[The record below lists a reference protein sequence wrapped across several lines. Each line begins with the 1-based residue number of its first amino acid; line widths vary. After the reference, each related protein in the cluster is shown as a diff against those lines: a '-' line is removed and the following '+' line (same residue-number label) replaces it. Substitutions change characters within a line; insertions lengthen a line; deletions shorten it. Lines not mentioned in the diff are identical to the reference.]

1 MSKKIIEITPA
12 QRVRGSI
19 SLPGD
24 KSISHRA
31 LIFAAIARGKS
42 KLRYLNTGVD
52 VLSTVACLQKLGV
65 SFQLGR
71 YTVNI
76 KSPGIHEW
84 QSEDKTAFNCGNSGT
99 TARLLTGLLAGQTF
113 SSTLF
118 GDESLSRRPMKR
130 IIEPLSRMNASF
142 ESTDDCL
149 PLTIHPARLKG
160 LRYTLPVASAQVK
173 SAILL
178 AGLLADGKT
187 HVTEPVPC
195 RDHTERM
202 MKMLG
207 IPIFKKKNTWTVH
220 TLKKSIP
227 GFEYNV
233 PADPSSAAFW
243 VAAALLL
250 PKSKLILNN
259 VSLNPTRIAYIKL
272 LRRCGADIQY
282 TAENR
287 SMEPYG
293 DISVSSSPLQAF
305 SVTSKSIPGLI
316 DEIPILALIATQ
328 ARGSS
333 RISGAQELRVKES
346 DRIHTTI
353 TCLRA
358 LGADIEEHEDGMTIH
373 GPTPLHGGIVN
384 AYMDHRIAMTMSI
397 AGLITSEPVSIED
410 FSVVDISYP
419 DFYSTLEKIRR

>member
-1 MSKKIIEITPA
+1 MSNKTIEITPA

-42 KLRYLNTGVD
+42 KIRYLNTGVD

-65 SFQLGR
+65 NFQLGR

-84 QSEDKTAFNCGNSGT
+84 HAEDNTAFNCGNSGT
-99 TARLLTGLLAGQTF
+99 TARLLAGLLAGQSFT
-113 SSTLF
+113 SILY
-118 GDESLSRRPMKR
+118 GDESLSKRPMKR
-130 IIEPLSRMNASF
+130 VIDPLTLMNASF
-142 ESTDDCL
+142 DSTNSCL
-149 PLTIHPARLKG
+149 PLTVHPARLKG

-187 HVTEPVPC
+187 HLTEPVPC

-207 IPIFKKKNTWTVH
+207 IPVFKKKNTWTVH

-250 PKSKLILNN
+250 PKSKLVLNN

-272 LRRCGADIQY
+272 LRCCGGDIRF
-282 TAENR
+282 TTENR
-287 SMEPYG
+287 SMEPFG

-328 ARGSS
+328 AKGSTQI
-333 RISGAQELRVKES
+333 RGAQELRVKES

-353 TCLRA
+353 TCLRT

-373 GPTPLHGGIVN
+373 GPTPLHGGTVN
-384 AYMDHRIAMTMSI
+384 AFMDHRIAMTMSI
-397 AGLITSEPVSIED
+397 AGLIASDPVTIED
-410 FSVVDISYP
+410 YSVVDISYP